1 MHRSCSRSQ
10 GRCHLLVVAHCSVI
24 GAAMDIADRVFV
36 TNLDWDPQYLM
47 ECVTQDF
54 YDFTEHW
61 QNCLS
66 DKELIDG
73 ERYCLLVEDISLDDD
88 TLYEAV
94 EQIEQE

>member
-1 MHRSCSRSQ
+1 
-10 GRCHLLVVAHCSVI
+10 
-24 GAAMDIADRVFV
+24 MDIADRVFV

-47 ECVTQDF
+47 ECVMQDF
-54 YDFTEHW
+54 YDFTKHW

-73 ERYCLLVEDISLDDD
+73 ERPGPGSRYCPLVEDMSLDDD

>member
-1 MHRSCSRSQ
+1 
-10 GRCHLLVVAHCSVI
+10 
-24 GAAMDIADRVFV
+24 MDIADRVFV

-66 DKELIDG
+66 DKELIDREG
-73 ERYCLLVEDISLDDD
+73 PQYCPVVEDILLDDD

-94 EQIEQE
+94 EQIEHE

>member
-1 MHRSCSRSQ
+1 M
-10 GRCHLLVVAHCSVI
+10 LVVAHWSVI
-24 GAAMDIADRVFV
+24 GVAMDIADHVFV

-47 ECVTQDF
+47 ECVTQEF

-73 ERYCLLVEDISLDDD
+73 ERPRPGSYCPLVEDISLDDD

-94 EQIEQE
+94 EQIEQEQV